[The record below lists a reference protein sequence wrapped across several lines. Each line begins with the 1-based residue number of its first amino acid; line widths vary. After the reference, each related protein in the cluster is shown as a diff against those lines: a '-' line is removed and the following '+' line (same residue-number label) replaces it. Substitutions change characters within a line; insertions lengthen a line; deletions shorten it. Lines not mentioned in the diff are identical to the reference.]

1 MKNNFIIQ
9 LAKAQNKK
17 NRKNVSIMI
26 FTIAIVLLGM
36 YSIFTLLFGKINVDK
51 VQAIRNN
58 GTTAAGLI
66 LNGEEKQK
74 EEIEKLNYI
83 DTIGSINQIGML
95 VENDQEFAQIAI
107 CNEKTFNNFFM
118 PAYTNVVGK
127 FPEYSDEVMLSISTL
142 NKMGIEHP
150 KIGMDIPISI
160 LWRDWT
166 KNEDKAASYMMRL
179 SGYFTEYLNKSVQ
192 EVPAYLSKKFL
203 IAENLEEYPSNIFF
217 EVKSNGYEKEE
228 LEEQILKEVS
238 TNEKQKVVIIESNER
253 EAWEKALGGYGVAI
267 TCGGILLL
275 GMFLLIYNLMLIY
288 IVGNISRINKV

>member
-95 VENDQEFAQIAI
+95 V
-107 CNEKTFNNFFM
+107 
-118 PAYTNVVGK
+118 V
-127 FPEYSDEVMLSISTL
+127 LL
-142 NKMGIEHP
+142 
-150 KIGMDIPISI
+150 
-160 LWRDWT
+160 
-166 KNEDKAASYMMRL
+166 
-179 SGYFTEYLNKSVQ
+179 
-192 EVPAYLSKKFL
+192 
-203 IAENLEEYPSNIFF
+203 
-217 EVKSNGYEKEE
+217 
-228 LEEQILKEVS
+228 
-238 TNEKQKVVIIESNER
+238 
-253 EAWEKALGGYGVAI
+253 
-267 TCGGILLL
+267 ILLRYFL
-275 GMFLLIYNLMLIY
+275 G
-288 IVGNISRINKV
+288 VIN

>member
-107 CNEKTFNNFFM
+107 CNEKTFNNFY
-118 PAYTNVVGK
+118 A
-127 FPEYSDEVMLSISTL
+127 
-142 NKMGIEHP
+142 GI
-150 KIGMDIPISI
+150 
-160 LWRDWT
+160 
-166 KNEDKAASYMMRL
+166 
-179 SGYFTEYLNKSVQ
+179 
-192 EVPAYLSKKFL
+192 
-203 IAENLEEYPSNIFF
+203 
-217 EVKSNGYEKEE
+217 YEC
-228 LEEQILKEVS
+228 
-238 TNEKQKVVIIESNER
+238 
-253 EAWEKALGGYGVAI
+253 
-267 TCGGILLL
+267 CGE
-275 GMFLLIYNLMLIY
+275 
-288 IVGNISRINKV
+288 ISRI